1 MKKNN
6 LPIIPLAFIAGAAV
20 GNSIGSM
27 LKHQK
32 HGCNKNHCCH
42 HHEPACCDKSSTI
55 TDEDPVYI
63 RETQTS
69 GHGL

>member
-6 LPIIPLAFIAGAAV
+6 LLIIPLAFIAGAAV

-27 LKHQK
+27 L
-32 HGCNKNHCCH
+32 N